1 MVTVEQAN
9 EYLNVVG
16 RLLPPDADDRTWL
29 LVIANAVAGGLV
41 PAVDWD
47 SKQGS
52 ILIGLIEEVHNDY
65 VEWLDTEG
73 INPAD
78 FKG

>member
-41 PAVDWD
+41 PSVDWD
-47 SKQGS
+47 SAQGA
-52 ILIGLIEEVHNDY
+52 ILIGLIEEVYNDFT
-65 VEWLDTEG
+65 EWLDTEG
-73 INPAD
+73 IDPAD

>member
-16 RLLPPDADDRTWL
+16 RLLPADADHRTWL
-29 LVIANAVAGGLV
+29 LVIANAVARGLV

-47 SKQGS
+47 SSQGAV
-52 ILIGLIEEVHNDY
+52 LIGLIGEVYNDFT
-65 VEWLDTEG
+65 EWLDTEG
-73 INPAD
+73 IDPAD

>member
-41 PAVDWD
+41 PSVDWD
-47 SKQGS
+47 SRQGAV
-52 ILIGLIEEVHNDY
+52 LIGLIEEVY
-65 VEWLDTEG
+65 KTYTEWLDKEG
-73 INPAD
+73 IDPAD

>member
-29 LVIANAVAGGLV
+29 LVIANAVAGVLV
-41 PAVDWD
+41 PSVDWD
-47 SKQGS
+47 SAQGA
-52 ILIGLIEEVHNDY
+52 ILIGLIEEVYNDFT
-65 VEWLDTEG
+65 EWLDTEG